1 MGGLYRYLPD
11 NSTGAALVL
20 RWDFV
25 PPASWRQEFPL
36 AAPQLQKLPD
46 NHWLLKTEVCSYE
59 GVGRFVLGLPGEI
72 EIIESPEF
80 FDYISRQ
87 INKMKNV

>member
-1 MGGLYRYLPD
+1 MMKLLTPRHTATISMG
-11 NSTGAALVL
+11 L
-20 RWDFV
+20 R
-25 PPASWRQEFPL
+25 ATSLLAEEFPL

-72 EIIESPEF
+72 EIIDSPEF
-80 FDYISRQ
+80 FDYISMQ
-87 INKMKNV
+87 INKMKNG